1 MSEPVVVELFM
12 EDQAHEKL
20 LVPMVK
26 RIAREENVD
35 VHCNVRTALG
45 GHPRAIHEFR
55 LYLKYRE
62 LLGLDVTILIVAI
75 DSNCDSFAQTRSTIE
90 TTAGPEHHHLLV
102 TACPDP
108 HIERWYMA
116 DLNAFH
122 EVVGYQPDLGSA
134 KCDRDHYKSI
144 LRTAVRAGG
153 DPNTLGGI
161 EFAPDLIA
169 RMDFF
174 RAGRSDRS
182 LKSFVDDLRSKLRI
196 LSPVP
201 ER

>member
-20 LVPMVK
+20 LVPMVT

-35 VHCNVRTALG
+35 VRCNVRTALG
-45 GHPRAIHEFR
+45 GHPRVIHEFK
-55 LYLKYRE
+55 LYLKYWE
-62 LLGLDVTILIVAI
+62 LLGLEVTMLIVAI
-75 DSNCDSFAQTRSTIE
+75 DSNCDSFARTRSTIE
-90 TTAGPEHHHLLV
+90 AAAGPEHHHLLV

-116 DLNAFH
+116 DMNSFY
-122 EVVGYQPDLGSA
+122 EVVGHRLDLGSE
-134 KCDRDHYKSI
+134 KCDRDHYKSA

-153 DPNTLGGI
+153 HPNILGGI
-161 EFAPDLIA
+161 EFGSELIA
-169 RMDFF
+169 NMDFF

-196 LSPVP
+196 LSPGP